1 MNPDF
6 KTAIFEFLFDDTGGH
21 YLRKKKTRIDYDK
34 LISFGAFGETGENYY
49 LFIYRDSFERFI
61 KYGAVLFLYK
71 PFNLE
76 KPIHITCTD
85 TGIDWERRNIYI
97 QTAVH
102 FLKNQSQDTISLEGL
117 VEDLYHD
124 LKKTIDEHVREETEK
139 KEKFESYSFN
149 LRDQEIKF
157 VEIHPKKPKQDHN
170 SPYIM
175 NKLRM
180 LHPPKDEETEIE
192 REENGESP
200 GPSKAQLGLC
210 LVVDT
215 AMRRIRFKPVIV
227 PIKRDGTLGAV
238 KPAVPSQMGKYHF
251 QEIPGLLKEFVGHL
265 HQLNRKGQKEPAR
278 IDTITQIYFNSLS
291 HLCVDMPDELTFYQS
306 TAKSIQFDPL
316 KKIKFNKVEVKF
328 VPSWDRER
336 LGYLLVLTGTDDH
349 IVDVGTEMEILLQDE
364 NQVYLFFKS
373 PRNHPYFAVPEEPE
387 RVFPFFRFLT
397 HVREFLIDDFNAVL
411 KGLRQVSS
419 DSLVIQ
425 PQPLP
430 LYQLKFHPAP
440 VLKILERDPYK
451 SKPERME
458 IQFDYEAGV
467 KKFFKQ
473 HSHVQ
478 HRQLVRYEKDNDFE
492 RLCIHLLKNDPLL
505 NLELKHDQWHEKVIG
520 FYFTFKDGDDLTWLI
535 ERSTIY
541 LDKGFKIYSSRRKQ
555 FIGKTG
561 STVRI
566 EMTSSID
573 WLEFKPLLQDASSGE
588 TLEIEDIDFVNS
600 TVTDKRGTLHVI
612 DREDVEKLR
621 RLSRYAE
628 HHGKG
633 YRVPSRNY
641 FLIDTLYDQRMENI
655 PQIKDKLLSVQELG
669 QLEKFK
675 KIPNYKMSKHFNG
688 TLRTYQ
694 KAGCKWLR
702 FLQEYKLS
710 GCLADDM
717 GLGKTVQT
725 LAMLQSLKDENRLST
740 SLLVVP
746 VSAVPNWEMEI
757 EKFTPALTYYLH
769 MGAGREKDFNKWEN
783 IDLVITSYATL
794 RNDIEAF
801 KDFVFDYIVLDESQN
816 IKNLTSQVS
825 KAVKLLEANHRLALS
840 GTPIEN
846 TSMELWSLFDFLIPG
861 FLGTQEWFR
870 REWALP
876 VEKYKDNEK
885 TEMLKQMI
893 YPFVLRRKK
902 EDVEKDLPE
911 KIEVVETLKM
921 EEEQMQ
927 AYVQTAQYYTEW
939 VAHAMDEQ
947 GIGKSAFKILE
958 GMLRLRQICLFPQLA
973 DPEYEAIPSV
983 KFEHFTEMMTD
994 ILSEGH
1000 KVLVFSQ
1007 FVKALTIIRSY
1018 FDKEKINYSYIDG
1031 SVDAKARGK
1040 MIKAFQ
1046 EDDRVGAFLLSLKAG
1061 GVALNLTA
1069 ADYVIIFDP
1078 WWNPAVEAQAID
1090 RSHRIGQTK
1099 KVFVY
1104 RLVVKDTIEEKML
1117 KLQEQ
1122 KRDLVEKLITSET
1135 KAFKNLSKD
1144 DIMNLFRFS

>member
-6 KTAIFEFLFDDTGGH
+6 KTAILEFLFDDTGGH
-21 YLRKKKTRIDYDK
+21 SLRKRKTRIDYDK

-49 LFIYRDSFERFI
+49 LFIYRDSFERII
-61 KYGAVLFLYK
+61 KYGAVIFLYK

-102 FLKNQSQDTISLEGL
+102 FLKNQFQDTISLEGP

-124 LKKTIDEHVREETEK
+124 LKKSIDEHVREETEK
-139 KEKFESYSFN
+139 KDKFESYSFN
-149 LRDQEIKF
+149 LMDQEIKF
-157 VEIHPKKPKQDHN
+157 VEIHPKKPEQN
-170 SPYIM
+170 RSSPFIM

-180 LHPPKDEETEIE
+180 LRPSKDEETEIE
-192 REENGESP
+192 REENDENT
-200 GPSKAQLGLC
+200 GPAKARLGLC
-210 LVVDT
+210 LVVDPT
-215 AMRRIRFKPVIV
+215 QKRIRYKPVIV
-227 PIKRDGTLGAV
+227 PIKRDGTFGAV
-238 KPAVPSQMGKYHF
+238 KPAVPSQMEKYDF
-251 QEIPGLLKEFVGHL
+251 QEIPPLLKEFVGHL
-265 HQLNRKGQKEPAR
+265 HDLTRKGQKESAR
-278 IDTITQIYFNSLS
+278 FDTITQVYFNGLS
-291 HLCVDMPDELTFYQS
+291 QLMVDMPDELTFYQP
-306 TAKSIQFDPL
+306 TAKSVQFDPL
-316 KKIKFNKVEVKF
+316 KKIKFNKMEVKF

-336 LGYLLVLTGTDDH
+336 LGFLLVLTGTDDR
-349 IVDVGTEMEILLQDE
+349 IVDVGTEMEIILQGE

-373 PRNHPYFAVPEEPE
+373 PEHHPYLAVPGEAE
-387 RVFPFFRFLT
+387 RFFPFFRFLT
-397 HVREFLIDDFNAVL
+397 HVKEFLIDDFDAVL

-419 DSLVIQ
+419 DSLVVH
-425 PQPLP
+425 PEPLS
-430 LYQLKFHPAP
+430 LYQLKFHPVP
-440 VLKILERDPYK
+440 LLKILERDPYK

-458 IQFDYEAGV
+458 IEFDYEAGV
-467 KKFFKQ
+467 KKFFNQ
-473 HSHVQ
+473 QPQVQ

-492 RLCIHLLKNDPLL
+492 NLCIHLLKDDPLL
-505 NLELKHDQWHEKVIG
+505 NLELKHDQWYERVTG
-520 FYFTFKDGDDLTWLI
+520 FYFTFRDGDDLTWLI

-541 LDKGFKIYSSRRKQ
+541 LDKGFEIYSSRRKQ

-566 EMTSSID
+566 EMTSDID
-573 WLEFKPLLQDASSGE
+573 WLEFKPLLQDAATGE
-588 TLEIEDIDFVNS
+588 TLEIEDIDFINN
-600 TVTDKRGTLHVI
+600 TVIDKRGTLHVI
-612 DREDVEKLR
+612 DREDIEKLR

-641 FLIDTLYDQRMENI
+641 FLIDTLYDQRLENM
-655 PQIKDKLLSVQELG
+655 PQIKEKLLSGLEPE
-669 QLEKFK
+669 QLQDFK
-675 KIPNYKMSKHFNG
+675 QIPNYRLPKHFNG
-688 TLRTYQ
+688 TLRKYQ
-694 KAGCKWLR
+694 KAGFRWLR

-725 LAMLQSLKDENRLST
+725 LAMLQSLKDEEQLST

-746 VSAVPNWEMEI
+746 VSALSNWEMEI
-757 EKFTPALTYYLH
+757 GKFTPRLTYYLH
-769 MGAGREKDFNKWEN
+769 LGPGREKDFNKWEN

-794 RNDIEAF
+794 RNDVEAF

-816 IKNLTSQVS
+816 IKNITSQVS
-825 KAVKLLEANHRLALS
+825 KAVKVLAANQRLALS

-846 TSMELWSLFDFLIPG
+846 TSMELWSLFDFLMPG

-870 REWALP
+870 GEWALP
-876 VEKYKDNEK
+876 VEKYKDSEK

-902 EDVEKDLPE
+902 EDVEKDLPK

-921 EEEQMQ
+921 EEEQRQ
-927 AYVQTAQYYTEW
+927 AYVQTAQYYSDW
-939 VAHAMDEQ
+939 VAHAIDEQ

-958 GMLRLRQICLFPQLA
+958 GMLRLRQICLFPLLA
-973 DPEYEAIPSV
+973 DPEYEAVPSV
-983 KFEHFTEMMTD
+983 KFERFTEMMAD

-1007 FVKALTIIRSY
+1007 FVKALTLIRNH
-1018 FDKEKINYSYIDG
+1018 FDREKINYSYIDG
-1031 SVDAKARGK
+1031 SVDAGTRGK

-1046 EDDRVGAFLLSLKAG
+1046 EDDRVGVFLLSLKAG

-1090 RSHRIGQTK
+1090 RSHRIGQTR

-1122 KRDLVEKLITSET
+1122 KRDLVDKLITSET
-1135 KAFKNLSKD
+1135 KAFKNLNKD

>member
-6 KTAIFEFLFDDTGGH
+6 KTAILEFLYDDTGGH
-21 YLRKKKTRIDYDK
+21 YLRKKKTRVDYDQ
-34 LISFGAFGETGENYY
+34 LISFGACGETGENYY
-49 LFIYRDSFERFI
+49 LFIYRDSFERII
-61 KYGAVLFLYK
+61 KYGAVVFLYK

-97 QTAVH
+97 RTAVH
-102 FLKNQSQDTISLEGL
+102 FLKNQNQDTLSLEAP
-117 VEDLYHD
+117 VENLYQD
-124 LKKTIDEHVREETEK
+124 LKKTIDEHVREESEK
-139 KEKFESYSFN
+139 KEKFDTLNFN
-149 LRDQEIKF
+149 VHNQ
-157 VEIHPKKPKQDHN
+157 VIHFSKMQPGKPTQN
-170 SPYIM
+170 RGSPYIL
-175 NKLRM
+175 NKLTM
-180 LHPPKDEETEIE
+180 LKSPTDNETEIE
-192 REENGESP
+192 KEENGEDTD
-200 GPSKAQLGLC
+200 PSKAQLGLC
-210 LVVDT
+210 LVVDPT
-215 AMRRIRFKPVIV
+215 LKRIRYKPVIV

-238 KPAVPSQMGKYHF
+238 KPAVPSQMGKYQF

-265 HQLNRKGQKEPAR
+265 HQLSRKGQKDPAR
-278 IDTITQIYFNSLS
+278 IDTITQVYFNSLS
-291 HLCVDMPDELTFYQS
+291 HLLVDMPDELTFYQP
-306 TAKSIQFDPL
+306 TAKSNQFDPL
-316 KKIKFNKVEVKF
+316 KKIKFNKVDVKF

-336 LGYLLVLTGTDDH
+336 LGFLLVLTGTDDF
-349 IVDVGTEMEILLQDE
+349 IVDVGTEMEILLPDD

-373 PRNHPYFAVPEEPE
+373 PQNHPYFAVPEEPE
-387 RVFPFFRFLT
+387 RAFPFFRFLT
-397 HVREFLIDDFNAVL
+397 HVKEFLIDDFNSVL
-411 KGLRQVSS
+411 QGLQQVES
-419 DSLVIQ
+419 DSLAIH
-425 PQPLP
+425 PEPLP
-430 LYQLKFHPAP
+430 LYKLKFHPVP

-451 SKPERME
+451 TKPERME
-458 IQFDYEAGV
+458 IEFDYEAGV

-473 HSHVQ
+473 HPQVQ

-492 RLCIHLLKNDPLL
+492 TLCIHLLKNDPLL
-505 NLELKHDQWHEKVIG
+505 NLELKHDQWHERVTG
-520 FYFTFKDGDDLTWLI
+520 FYFTFNDGDDLTWLI

-561 STVRI
+561 SSVRI
-566 EMTSSID
+566 EMNSSFN
-573 WLEFKPLLQDASSGE
+573 WLEFKPFLQDASSGE
-588 TLEIEDIDFVNS
+588 TLEIEDIDFINS
-600 TVTDKRGTLHVI
+600 TVTDNRGTLHVI
-612 DREDVEKLR
+612 DREDIEKLR

-641 FLIDTLYDQRMENI
+641 FLIDTLYDQRMENM
-655 PQIKDKLLSVQELG
+655 PQIKDKLLSAQELR
-669 QLEKFK
+669 QLENFK
-675 KIPNYKMSKHFNG
+675 KIPNYRSSKHFNG

-694 KAGCKWLR
+694 KAGFKWLR
-702 FLQEYKLS
+702 FLKEYKLS

-725 LAMLQSLKDENRLST
+725 LALLQSLKDENQLST

-757 EKFTPALTYYLH
+757 EKFTPGLTYYLH
-769 MGAGREKDFNKWEN
+769 LGPGREKDFNNWEN

-825 KAVKLLEANHRLALS
+825 KAVKLLTANHRLALS

-921 EEEQMQ
+921 EEEQRET
-927 AYVQTAQYYTEW
+927 YVQTAQYYSEW
-939 VAHAMDEQ
+939 VARAMDEQ

-958 GMLRLRQICLFPQLA
+958 GMLRLRQICLFPRLA

-983 KFEHFTEMMTD
+983 KFERFTEMMAG

-1007 FVKALTIIRSY
+1007 FVKALTIIRSH
-1018 FDKEKINYSYIDG
+1018 FDREKINYSYIDG

-1040 MIKAFQ
+1040 MIKSFQ
-1046 EDDRVGAFLLSLKAG
+1046 EDDRVGVFLLSLKA
-1061 GVALNLTA
+1061 
-1069 ADYVIIFDP
+1069 
-1078 WWNPAVEAQAID
+1078 
-1090 RSHRIGQTK
+1090 
-1099 KVFVY
+1099 
-1104 RLVVKDTIEEKML
+1104 
-1117 KLQEQ
+1117 
-1122 KRDLVEKLITSET
+1122 
-1135 KAFKNLSKD
+1135 
-1144 DIMNLFRFS
+1144 

>member
-6 KTAIFEFLFDDTGGH
+6 KTAILEFLFDEPGQH
-21 YLRKKKTRIDYDK
+21 YHQKRKTKIDYDK
-34 LISFGAFGETGENYY
+34 LIAFGAFGESGENYY
-49 LFIYRDSFERFI
+49 LFIYRDSFAPVI
-61 KYGAVLFLYK
+61 KYGAVIFLYK

-97 QTAVH
+97 QAAVH
-102 FLKNQSQDTISLEGL
+102 FLKNQCQDTISLEGP
-117 VEDLYHD
+117 VYDLYHD
-124 LKKTIDEHVREETEK
+124 LKKSIDEHVREETDK
-139 KEKFESYSFN
+139 KEKFASYRFD
-149 LRDQEIKF
+149 LPDQEIKF
-157 VEIHPKKPKQDHN
+157 VEIHSKKPGPN
-170 SPYIM
+170 RSSPYIL

-180 LHPPKDEETEIE
+180 LTPPKPEETELE
-192 REENGESP
+192 GEENGESP
-200 GPSKAQLGLC
+200 VLSNARIGLC
-210 LVVDT
+210 LVVDQFGYRKT
-215 AMRRIRFKPVIV
+215 RFKPVIV
-227 PIKRDGTLGAV
+227 PIKRDGTYGSV
-238 KPAVPSQMGKYHF
+238 KPAVRSQMGKYHF
-251 QEIPGLLKEFVGHL
+251 EEIPGLLKELMGHL
-265 HQLNRKGQKEPAR
+265 NETSGKGPKDPAR
-278 IDTITQIYFNSLS
+278 VDTINQIYFNNLS
-291 HLCVDMPDELTFYQS
+291 HLMVEMPDELTFYQETGS
-306 TAKSIQFDPL
+306 QEFQPL
-316 KKIKFNKVEVKF
+316 KKIKFRKVEVKF
-328 VPSWDRER
+328 APSWDNER
-336 LGYLLVLTGTDDH
+336 MGFLLVLTGTDDRLL
-349 IVDVGTEMEILLQDE
+349 DVGLDAEIILPGE
-364 NQVYLFFKS
+364 NQVSLFFTS
-373 PRNHPYFAVPEEPE
+373 SNNHLYFAVPQDPGTVY
-387 RVFPFFRFLT
+387 RFFHFLT
-397 HVREFLIDDFNAVL
+397 HVKEFLIDDFNAVL
-411 KGLRQVSS
+411 KGLQQASS
-419 DSLVIQ
+419 ESLVIH
-425 PQPLP
+425 PQPLL
-430 LYQLKFHPAP
+430 LYQLKFHPVP

-458 IQFDYEAGV
+458 IEFDYEPGV
-467 KKFFKQ
+467 KKFFNR
-473 HSHVQ
+473 HPHVQ

-492 RLCIHLLKNDPLL
+492 TLCIHLIKSDPLL
-505 NLELKHDQWHEKVIG
+505 NLELKHDQWQERVTG

-566 EMTSSID
+566 EMNPSFD
-573 WLEFKPLLQDASSGE
+573 WLEFKPLLQDASTGE

-612 DREDVEKLR
+612 DREDIEKLR

-633 YRVPSRNY
+633 YRVPSQNY
-641 FLIDTLYDQRMENI
+641 FLIDTLYDQRMGNI
-655 PQIKDKLLSVQELG
+655 PQVKDKLLSAPEIAR
-669 QLEKFK
+669 LENFK
-675 KIPNYKMSKHFNG
+675 KIPHYRLTKHFNG
-688 TLRTYQ
+688 TLRKYQ
-694 KAGCKWLR
+694 RAGCQWLR
-702 FLQEYKLS
+702 FLQEYKFS

-717 GLGKTVQT
+717 GLGKTIQT
-725 LAMLQSLKDENRLST
+725 LALLQTLKDENQLST

-757 EKFTPALTYYLH
+757 GKFTPRLTYYLH
-769 MGAGREKDFNKWEN
+769 LGAAREKDFHKWEN
-783 IDLVITSYATL
+783 LDLVITSYATL
-794 RNDIEAF
+794 RNDIEIF
-801 KDFVFDYIVLDESQN
+801 KDFVFDYIILDESQN
-816 IKNLTSQVS
+816 IKSLTSQVS
-825 KAVKLLEANHRLALS
+825 RAVKVLAANHRLALS

-846 TSMELWSLFDFLIPG
+846 TSMELWSLFDFLMPG
-861 FLGTQEWFR
+861 YLGTHEWFR

-876 VEKYKDNEK
+876 VEKYQDSEK

-921 EEEQMQ
+921 EEEQLQ
-927 AYVQTAQYYTEW
+927 AYVQTAQYYSEW
-939 VAHAMDEQ
+939 VAHAIDEQ

-973 DPEYEAIPSV
+973 DPGYETVPSV
-983 KFEHFTEMMTD
+983 KFEHFTGMMSD

-1007 FVKALTIIRSY
+1007 FVKALSMIRSH
-1018 FDKEKINYSYIDG
+1018 FDREKINYSYIDG
-1031 SVDAKARGK
+1031 SVDAGTRGK
-1040 MIKAFQ
+1040 MIKSFQ

-1090 RSHRIGQTK
+1090 RSHRIGQTR

-1122 KRDLVEKLITSET
+1122 KRDLVDKLITSET
-1135 KAFKNLSKD
+1135 KAFKNLNKD